1 MINIYHAEYAEPEV
15 EDYRGHPLI
24 NALPL
29 LNSPK
34 DTAKALNRYPKVRD
48 SEKSLPGYI
57 RRHAMMR
64 ILDEF
69 LYPTKSHLQLEQM
82 ISGMIRRGYLGR
94 NIATADHHRN
104 LVDVDNMDFLALS
117 RNAGNAALASSVIG
131 CSGTGKT
138 TAVQAILDSY
148 RNQAIY
154 HLEYQHT
161 QLVWLKLD
169 CPHDGSAKS
178 LCINFFRAVDD
189 AIGSDYESLYVKS
202 RSSAESMLGDIARV
216 SAIHSIGI
224 LVIDEIQHLQT
235 ARSGGAIKLLNF
247 FVTLTNVIKVPVLFV
262 GTPKALELF
271 SPTMRSARRA
281 SQFGSLNWN
290 RFEHLSNDDT
300 ESEWDRFIDRLW
312 KLQWF
317 KNPTPLTPPMKLLF
331 WEFTQ
336 GVAHVAVSL
345 FYLCQARAVMANT
358 EVIDQ
363 NLVMDVFNKELSIIH
378 PMIKALQSGRKEEI
392 IKYADLDLP
401 ADTIRILGQ
410 DSDVKFAEEDIHE
423 DTTQDLLSQLIDMLV
438 RMGIGSDIAPLAA
451 KQALSEK
458 PDEDLFGLVA
468 HIKSLNDI
476 SNSPIPPVKQK
487 PDKVSPIYVKND
499 LRLLRGD
506 EPLSTYHHLKKA
518 GMILDITHY
527 L

>member
-1 MINIYHAEYAEPEV
+1 MIKIHHAEYVDPQV
-15 EDYRGHPLI
+15 EDYRGQPLI

-34 DTAKALNRYPKVRD
+34 DTAKALNRYPVVRD
-48 SEKSLPGYI
+48 SEKILPGYI

-64 ILDEF
+64 ILDGF
-69 LYPTKSHLQLEQM
+69 LYPTKAHLQLEQM

-94 NIATADHHRN
+94 NIATTEYQRN
-104 LVDVDNMDFLALS
+104 IIDVDSIDFLAVS

-148 RNQAIY
+148 QHQTIY
-154 HLEYQHT
+154 HPEYQHT

-189 AIGSDYESLYVKS
+189 AIGSDYEFLYVKAK
-202 RSSAESMLGDIARV
+202 SSAESMLGDIARV
-216 SAIHSIGI
+216 SAIHSVGI
-224 LVIDEIQHLQT
+224 LVIDEIQHLQA
-235 ARSGGAIKLLNF
+235 ARSGGATKLLNF
-247 FVTLTNVIKVPVLFV
+247 FVTLTNVIQVPVLFI

-290 RFEHLSNDDT
+290 RFEHLKKSDE
-300 ESEWDRFIDRLW
+300 ESEWDKFINRMW

-317 KNPTPLTPPMKLLF
+317 NNPTPLTESMKSLF
-331 WEFTQ
+331 WELTQ

-345 FYLCQARAVMANT
+345 FYLCQARAVMAGK
-358 EVIDQ
+358 EEISLK
-363 NLVMDVFNKELSIIH
+363 LVKAVFNEELSIIQ
-378 PMIKALQSGRKEEI
+378 PMIRALQSGRKEEI

-401 ADTIRILGQ
+401 IDSIRIVGQ
-410 DSDVKFAEEDIHE
+410 VDEADL
-423 DTTQDLLSQLIDMLV
+423 TTPEIYDETQQDKETELIDMLI
-438 RMGIGSDIAPLAA
+438 RMGIGADIAPLTA
-451 KQALSEK
+451 KQALKEK
-458 PDEDLFGLVA
+458 PEEDLFGLIA
-468 HIKSLNDI
+468 HIKQLSE
-476 SNSPIPPVKQK
+476 SPNTALKATTKTIEKLQ
-487 PDKVSPIYVKND
+487 PIFVKND

-506 EPLSTYHHLKKA
+506 EPLSTYRNLKNE
-518 GMILDITHY
+518 GMILDITPY